1 MNVAM
6 VLVFCFASW
15 LLSSPAYL
23 QDEIPSSIKVSDP
36 VLRKELLDC
45 VERDQAIRKELIK
58 AGVVNPD
65 KSLLERMKAIDERN
79 TNRIKE
85 VIREIGWPSIERVG
99 NDGVNAAFLLVQ
111 HSDLATQREMLPLI
125 EKAYKNEQVSGQNYA
140 LLVDR
145 VLVGEG
151 KPQIYG
157 TQALPF
163 EQWSNQE
170 PVFAPIHEIENVD
183 QRRRSVGL
191 STLAEYR
198 KLLRQV
204 YFPKQ

>member
-15 LLSSPAYL
+15 LLSNPAYL

-145 VLVGEG
+145 VLVGR
-151 KPQIYG
+151 
-157 TQALPF
+157 QAA
-163 EQWSNQE
+163 N
-170 PVFAPIHEIENVD
+170 
-183 QRRRSVGL
+183 
-191 STLAEYR
+191 
-198 KLLRQV
+198 LR
-204 YFPKQ
+204 YPGIAF

>member
-1 MNVAM
+1 MYRWFFFFYFATW
-6 VLVFCFASW
+6 VLSN
-15 LLSSPAYL
+15 PANL
-23 QDEIPSSIKVSDP
+23 QDEIQTQNKVSDP
-36 VLRKELLDC
+36 GLRKELLDC
-45 VERDQAIRKELIK
+45 VEQDQAIRKEIIK
-58 AGVVNPD
+58 AGVVKPD

-99 NDGVNAAFLLVQ
+99 VDGVNAAFLLVQ
-111 HSDLATQREMLPLI
+111 HSDLTTQREMLPLI
-125 EKAYKNEQVSGQNYA
+125 EKAYKSGEVSGQNYA

-151 KPQIYG
+151 KPQAYG

-163 EQWSNQE
+163 ERWNNQE
-170 PVFAPIHEIENVD
+170 PEFAPIHDIENVD
-183 QRRRSVGL
+183 LRRRSVGL

-204 YFPKQ
+204 YFPMQ